1 MYKTLFAI
9 VTATALSAGAA
20 SAVSAEPLD
29 AATVNTIRL
38 QFGRLMDLAN
48 KHDFKALHEMFWLQL
63 PRLSYSASMA
73 LFAARRFYA
82 ESIAADHRDPSDIAR
97 RLKNRAQFTCLGLGW

>member
-1 MYKTLFAI
+1 VAERSI
-9 VTATALSAGAA
+9 ALSYLKAGANAFVGCTGAHYSGPDLDPQDNYA
-20 SAVSAEPLD
+20 S
-29 AATVNTIRL
+29 
-38 QFGRLMDLAN
+38 
-48 KHDFKALHEMFWLQL
+48 ALHEMFWLQL